1 MGLTVNDVD
10 DFQPSALFV
19 AQQAVCLVVGAMIAR
34 RTSHTA
40 GPMRHVEYDP
50 RFGPWYDMTP
60 PDAPA
65 PRARPTPISFPSY
78 AHTAVGLGA
87 PHYAM
92 PPARPD
98 QAPPSAGRAA
108 YGLLLAATPSAIAE
122 IPQWRS
128 RGSAWSTTRAGT
140 ESAAPE

>member
-60 PDAPA
+60 P
-65 PRARPTPISFPSY
+65 RRSRPTCQTDADLISLVR
-78 AHTAVGLGA
+78 AH
-87 PHYAM
+87 
-92 PPARPD
+92 RC
-98 QAPPSAGRAA
+98 RA
-108 YGLLLAATPSAIAE
+108 
-122 IPQWRS
+122 
-128 RGSAWSTTRAGT
+128 RGSALRNAS
-140 ESAAPE
+140 SAS